1 MRSSRMI
8 VVAALAAVSAAGSG
22 QLARLE
28 NPYMYSWLNSDY
40 LYHPANGMRP
50 AGPPL
55 PVIVTVRTAAV
66 PLESF
71 PLWETGWMEDEI
83 ALESWMKEPFETA
96 PAGEEIA
103 VEPWMTAPFGING
116 EQFTLG
122 SCGSND

>member
-1 MRSSRMI
+1 MI

-83 ALESWMKEPFETA
+83 ALESWMKEPF
-96 PAGEEIA
+96 GESWKEDEIA
-103 VEPWMTAPFGING
+103 LESWMKEPFG
-116 EQFTLG
+116 E
-122 SCGSND
+122 